1 VAFEKSLWCLKRKK
15 KSSKAAILKVTTY
28 LLKESLLKFIVS
40 GLEFISWYT
49 PIQENS
55 IYKKQGPSP
64 ISLVRATRIFSKAK
78 TLKKIFDLSCLMF

>member
-1 VAFEKSLWCLKRKK
+1 MTIFGKHEFWWFWQ
-15 KSSKAAILKVTTY
+15 Y
-28 LLKESLLKFIVS
+28 LL
-40 GLEFISWYT
+40 T

-78 TLKKIFDLSCLMF
+78 TLKKIFDLSLAIGDNPIYPFWDAHGQAG